1 MLGPKLDARSYAILV
16 LVVIAVVMSSTL
28 VAQQFGTS
36 STVRSSSD
44 ATAEV
49 AEANRQIAEAL
60 KEIARSNRE
69 IAGSIDRLSRSVGE
83 IKDAV
88 GRAQSQQAATSAR
101 VVAPQSVEPAAA
113 DGAEPT
119 PTPSLQ
125 MLR

>member
-16 LVVIAVVMSSTL
+16 LVAIAVVMSSTL
-28 VAQQFGTS
+28 VAQQFGSS
-36 STVRSSSD
+36 STIRSSSD

-88 GRAQSQQAATSAR
+88 GRSQSQQAAAPAR
-101 VVAPQSVEPAAA
+101 TVDPQGSEAPAESVEPRS
-113 DGAEPT
+113 T
-119 PTPSLQ
+119 PALQ